1 MDKESLSLL
10 IGRTV
15 RINRGGPESKKGKLF
30 SAKDDH
36 IVVEIEN
43 EGMLYYKMDHIK
55 SLTLDARDVSDITE
69 VAPIEEQPV
78 LPKYIDVEN
87 FYSVME
93 NMKYRWVQINR
104 GGPEKTEGVL
114 VDTTVDQISM
124 VVGNEV
130 VHILPFHVRNVS
142 YGVKKNDQD
151 NNKDKQDGNKDGNKD
166 GKDGNKDA
174 KDGNKDSK
182 K

>member
-1 MDKESLSLL
+1 MDKESVILL
-10 IGRTV
+10 TGRIV
-15 RINRGGPESKKGKLF
+15 RIDRGGPESKKGKLI

-36 IVVEIEN
+36 IVIDVEN

-55 SLTLDARDVSDITE
+55 SITLDARDVSDLTG
-69 VAPIEEQPV
+69 VVLPEEQSV
-78 LPKYIDVEN
+78 LPKFIDAEDLN
-87 FYSVME
+87 SVMD

-114 VDTTVDQISM
+114 IEATVDLVRM

-130 VHILPFHVRNVS
+130 VHILPFHIRNIS
-142 YGVKKNDQD
+142 YGLKKNDQD
-151 NNKDKQDGNKDGNKD
+151 NN
-166 GKDGNKDA
+166 KDGNKDA
-174 KDGNKDSK
+174 KDGNKDAK

>member
-15 RINRGGPESKKGKLF
+15 RINRGGPEAKKGKLL

-36 IVVEIEN
+36 IVVEVEN
-43 EGMLYYKMDHIK
+43 EGMLYFKTDHIK
-55 SLTLDARDVSDITE
+55 SLSLDARDVTDLTVVYSDVE
-69 VAPIEEQPV
+69 APV
-78 LPKYIDVEN
+78 LPTYIDVDN
-87 FYSVME
+87 FALVME
-93 NMKYRWVQINR
+93 NMKYRWCQINR

-114 VDTTVDQISM
+114 IDATEDEIKM

-130 VHILPFHVRNVS
+130 VYILPLHVHNIS
-142 YGVKKNDQD
+142 YGLKKNEQD
-151 NNKDKQDGNKDGNKD
+151 NNKDKQEGNKDSKE
-166 GKDGNKDA
+166 
-174 KDGNKDSK
+174 GNKDSK

>member
-1 MDKESLSLL
+1 MDKESLSLM

-36 IVVEIEN
+36 IVVDIEN
-43 EGMLYYKMDHIK
+43 EGMLYCKMDHIK
-55 SLTLDARDVSDITE
+55 SLTLDARDVSDLTE
-69 VAPIEEQPV
+69 VPPTPVEEQVV
-78 LPKYIDVEN
+78 LPKYIDAED

-114 VDTTVDQISM
+114 VETTADQIRM

-130 VHILPFHVRNVS
+130 VHILPFHIRNIS
-142 YGVKKNDQD
+142 YGLKKNDQD
-151 NNKDKQDGNKDGNKD
+151 NNKDKQDGNKDA
-166 GKDGNKDA
+166 KDGNKDA
-174 KDGNKDSK
+174 KK
-182 K
+182 